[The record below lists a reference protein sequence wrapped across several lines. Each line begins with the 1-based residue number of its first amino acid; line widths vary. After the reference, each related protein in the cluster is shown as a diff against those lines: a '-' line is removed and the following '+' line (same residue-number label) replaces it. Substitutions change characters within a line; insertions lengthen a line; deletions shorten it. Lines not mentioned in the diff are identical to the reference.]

1 MTENIYINGKIQNI
15 TIRKDKFYNTTTY
28 TVNGVN
34 LPFEIALGY
43 LKEFQDYP
51 SYKMEKYTHPNNKSI
66 TILHYDLVE
75 EL

>member
-15 TIRKDKFYNTTTY
+15 SIYRNNEYNATEY
-28 TVNGVN
+28 LVNGKK
-34 LPFEIALGY
+34 LSQEKAFKY

-66 TILHYDLVE
+66 TILHYDLIE